1 MPSGICESDIRRAK
15 DMGEE
20 RREELNREEKRY
32 RRMKNPGRPQKR
44 KGNRK
49 EFRNR
54 ERRVRSRRIPGKLQ
68 KRLRNRRTL
77 WKLRRQKMT
86 EVLMNL

>member
-1 MPSGICESDIRRAK
+1 
-15 DMGEE
+15 MGED
-20 RREELNREEKRY
+20 RREEIQAYEESRETPEK
-32 RRMKNPGRPQKR
+32 

-77 WKLRRQKMT
+77 WKRRRRKMT
-86 EVLMNL
+86 EALMNL